1 MWNRHKASI
10 IVGVAIICL
19 LAAFWYMPSFAFVFF
34 LSVLL
39 TLLLLD
45 LVDKMALKLPRG
57 LAAFLGLAGFL
68 GLLLGLVAIVS
79 STFIPT
85 LSEFT
90 NELPRLAS
98 NIQNMHGWTES
109 GIFKTGLNEA
119 WAEASNF
126 ITDAIRSSLLI
137 AFSVFNKFIDFII
150 IIFLSFYMLMDGDK
164 IKKFVARLFP
174 AKDVKRISLLI
185 DRILLS
191 LRLYVRSQLAICVLT
206 GFIVYGYFTI
216 MDLPFASV
224 FAVASAISEFVPVLG
239 PTVASCFG
247 ILMTAIYDPELAI
260 QTAIFYLVMTQINH
274 NVVYPAIVGR
284 SLNLHPVAIILS
296 IILGGEL
303 LGAAG
308 MFLAVPF
315 MVVIRHVIEDINEH
329 SHLM

>member
-1 MWNRHKASI
+1 MWNRHKTSI
-10 IVGVAIICL
+10 IVGIAIICL

-90 NELPRLAS
+90 AELPRLAS
-98 NIQNMHGWTES
+98 NIQNMNSWTES
-109 GIFKTGLNEA
+109 GIFKTGLDEA

-126 ITDAIRSSLLI
+126 VTDAIRSSLLI
-137 AFSVFNKFIDFII
+137 VFSLFNKFIDFII
-150 IIFLSFYMLMDGDK
+150 IIFLAFYMLMDGDK
-164 IKKFVARLFP
+164 IKKFVSRLFP
-174 AKDVKRISLLI
+174 AKDVKRISMLI

-247 ILMTAIYDPELAI
+247 ILMTAISDPELAI

-274 NVVYPAIVGR
+274 NIVYPAIVGR

>member
-1 MWNRHKASI
+1 MWNRHKTSI

-150 IIFLSFYMLMDGDK
+150 IIFLFFYMFKSKNLWLD
-164 IKKFVARLFP
+164 F
-174 AKDVKRISLLI
+174 
-185 DRILLS
+185 
-191 LRLYVRSQLAICVLT
+191 SQPR
-206 GFIVYGYFTI
+206 
-216 MDLPFASV
+216 M
-224 FAVASAISEFVPVLG
+224 
-239 PTVASCFG
+239 
-247 ILMTAIYDPELAI
+247 
-260 QTAIFYLVMTQINH
+260 
-274 NVVYPAIVGR
+274 
-284 SLNLHPVAIILS
+284 
-296 IILGGEL
+296 
-303 LGAAG
+303 
-308 MFLAVPF
+308 
-315 MVVIRHVIEDINEH
+315 
-329 SHLM
+329 

>member
-1 MWNRHKASI
+1 MWNRHKTSI
-10 IVGVAIICL
+10 IVGIAIICL

-90 NELPRLAS
+90 DELPRLAS
-98 NIQNMHGWTES
+98 NIQNMNSWTES
-109 GIFKTGLNEA
+109 GIFKTGLDEA

-126 ITDAIRSSLLI
+126 VTDAIRSSLLI
-137 AFSVFNKFIDFII
+137 VFSLFNKFIDFII
-150 IIFLSFYMLMDGDK
+150 IIFLAFYMLMDGDK
-164 IKKFVARLFP
+164 IKKFVSRLFP
-174 AKDVKRISLLI
+174 AKDVKRISMLI

-247 ILMTAIYDPELAI
+247 ILMTAISDPELAI

>member
-1 MWNRHKASI
+1 MWERHKTSI
-10 IVGVAIICL
+10 IVAIAIACL

-34 LSVLL
+34 LSLLL

-45 LVDKMALKLPRG
+45 LVDKMAAKLPRG
-57 LAAFLGLAGFL
+57 LAALLGLTGFL
-68 GLLLGLVAIVS
+68 GLLMGLVAIVS
-79 STFIPT
+79 SSFIPT

-90 NELPRLAS
+90 EELPRLAS
-98 NIQNMHGWTES
+98 NIQDMNAWTES
-109 GIFKTGLNEA
+109 GIFKAGLDEA
-119 WAEASNF
+119 WSEASNF
-126 ITDAIRSSLLI
+126 VTDAIRSSLLI
-137 AFSVFNKFIDFII
+137 AFSLFSKFIDFII

-174 AKDVKRISLLI
+174 DNDVKRITLLM

-191 LRLYVRSQLAICVLT
+191 LRLYVRSQLAICFIT
-206 GFIVYGYFTI
+206 GFVVYSYFTI

-224 FAVASAISEFVPVLG
+224 FAVASAISEFIPVLG

-247 ILMTAIYDPELAI
+247 ILMTSISNPDVAI
-260 QTAIFYLVMTQINH
+260 QTAVFYLVMTQINH

>member
-1 MWNRHKASI
+1 MWNHHKTSI
-10 IVGVAIICL
+10 IVGIAIIGL

-45 LVDKMALKLPRG
+45 VVDKMSQKLPRG

-68 GLLLGLVAIVS
+68 GILLGLIGIVS
-79 STFIPT
+79 SSFIPT

-90 NELPRLAS
+90 EELPKIAT
-98 NIQNMHGWTES
+98 NIQNMNAWTDS
-109 GIFKTGLNEA
+109 GIFKAGLDEA
-119 WAEASNF
+119 WSEASNF
-126 ITDAIRSSLLI
+126 MTDAIRSSLLI
-137 AFSVFNKFIDFII
+137 AFSFFNKLIDFII
-150 IIFLSFYMLMDGDK
+150 IMFLAFYMLMDGEK
-164 IKKFVARLFP
+164 IKKFVAHLFP
-174 AKDVKRISLLI
+174 DKDVKRIGLLI

-191 LRLYVRSQLAICVLT
+191 LRLYIRSQLAICFIT
-206 GFIVYGYFTI
+206 GFIVYGYFTT

-247 ILMTAIYDPELAI
+247 ILMTAISTPELAI
-260 QTAIFYLVMTQINH
+260 QTAVFYLVMTQINH
-274 NVVYPAIVGR
+274 NIVYPAIVGR

>member
-1 MWNRHKASI
+1 MWNRHKTSI

-57 LAAFLGLAGFL
+57 LASFLGLAGFL

-90 NELPRLAS
+90 DELPRLAS

-109 GIFKTGLNEA
+109 GIFKTGLDEA

-126 ITDAIRSSLLI
+126 VTDAIRSSLLI

-164 IKKFVARLFP
+164 IKNLWLDF
-174 AKDVKRISLLI
+174 
-185 DRILLS
+185 
-191 LRLYVRSQLAICVLT
+191 SQPR
-206 GFIVYGYFTI
+206 
-216 MDLPFASV
+216 M
-224 FAVASAISEFVPVLG
+224 
-239 PTVASCFG
+239 
-247 ILMTAIYDPELAI
+247 
-260 QTAIFYLVMTQINH
+260 
-274 NVVYPAIVGR
+274 
-284 SLNLHPVAIILS
+284 
-296 IILGGEL
+296 
-303 LGAAG
+303 
-308 MFLAVPF
+308 
-315 MVVIRHVIEDINEH
+315 
-329 SHLM
+329 